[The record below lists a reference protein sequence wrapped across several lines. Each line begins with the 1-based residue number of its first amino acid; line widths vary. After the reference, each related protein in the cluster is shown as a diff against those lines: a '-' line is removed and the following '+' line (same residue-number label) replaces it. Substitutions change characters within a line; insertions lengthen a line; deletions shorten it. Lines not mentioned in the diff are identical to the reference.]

1 MPKRQ
6 GELSKDRGQPTVPE
20 RPKPPDPPDPSEP
33 SETTEAPESTETYE
47 PIKTCEKHKQAGTS
61 ETNEPTPTK
70 GKPNDPFYPSDEGLL
85 VSRGTINGVKARIL
99 IDPGAE
105 LNHISSDFCLRNSI
119 KVTQE
124 SRIAIMANMSEEKVN
139 PTLESCV
146 ISIGPYSESM
156 RLVVTKLQYDLVLG
170 QKWLYEHMA
179 KIDCS
184 TNTVD
189 FVHKKKSY
197 CISARGQEDTI
208 EISVNA
214 ITKDLKFGSMLF
226 AVLLRPSDDTRKNT
240 KEPSDITK
248 ILDKYED
255 VFPPELPKGLPPSRI
270 KGDFRIEL
278 KEGSIPVKKGLY
290 RMSHF
295 ELVEVKTQITKLLE
309 QGFIRPSTSPW
320 GSPVLF
326 VSKKDGGLRFCVDY
340 RALNRLTVKN
350 SYPLPRI
357 DGLLDQVGTAQY
369 FSVIDLRSGYHQMRI
384 AEDDV
389 PKTAFRT
396 RYGHFEFLVVPFG
409 LTNAPASFMSIVN
422 KIFHDYSDRF
432 VMAYLDDILI
442 YSISWK
448 EHMKHLELVL
458 SRLRANKLYA
468 KLSKCT
474 FGVQEIEYLGF
485 VLKAGKIAMNPNKTD
500 AIKAWIRP
508 KSRRDVQSFLG
519 LINYYRRFIK
529 DCSKIAKPLTELTK
543 DVPFQWSDDAET
555 AFRKLKH
562 TVISA
567 PVLYQFDPSRKI
579 YVTTDACRIGI
590 GAVMEQDFEDGRHP
604 VCFASKT
611 LNSAQQNYAA
621 HDLELLGIMETLRAW
636 RCYLHGRKFI
646 VYTDHSPL
654 KYLETQPYLSPR
666 QVRWL
671 EKLCQFDFEIIPIK
685 GKSNKVADGL
695 SRQTAAPTDSNEY
708 SQGLLKKLIGKTSV
722 INAISTLVPGTDIHS
737 DLKKEYTKDPEFQ
750 EIIENTMKPFHIK
763 DDILYK
769 GNKLCIPKGEIRL
782 KLLHDYHSSPTAG
795 HLGESKTLN
804 RILPLYYWKDMRNT
818 IRDYVKSCRICQ
830 QTKPRNHKPFGLI
843 QPIEPP
849 KSKWQVVTM
858 DFILPLPETKNGY
871 SGIMTVVDK
880 LSKMVRL
887 IPIKSTINAPD
898 TAMKFKEHI
907 YRNHGIPNKIIS
919 DRDPIFL
926 SKFWKA
932 LFKSL
937 GTKLAP
943 SSAYHPQTDGQSE
956 IANRKVEEMIR
967 AFANFKKDNW
977 DEHLIDIEVAY
988 NSAVNSTTLCTPF
1001 FINYG
1006 LHPKIFPIESI
1017 TSNNPSVLEFLSS
1030 AQEATKF
1037 AYNRILQQNEKMAKY
1052 ANKSRMQ
1059 QKFNIGD
1066 KVWLSTKNL
1075 SLEDGSG
1082 SRKLNPKFCG
1092 PFKILEKIT
1101 EVTYRLELSEPMKAR
1116 RIHDAFHTS
1125 LLKPYFEDKFERY
1138 GKPLPPIQ
1146 LDDGSIEYEVE
1157 AILSAKKKQGKMFYL
1172 VKWKGYPD
1180 HENTWQS
1187 EDDLKNAKQLLDAYN
1202 ASRRRYS

>member
-1 MPKRQ
+1 MSKRQ
-6 GELSKDRGQPTVPE
+6 GELSKYRGQPTVPE
-20 RPKPPDPPDPSEP
+20 KPEPPDPPNPLEP
-33 SETTEAPESTETYE
+33 AETTETPESNESLETIE
-47 PIKTCEKHKQAGTS
+47 SCEKHEPVKIPGTD
-61 ETNEPTPTK
+61 EPK
-70 GKPNDPFYPSDEGLL
+70 AAIGKPNDPFYTSEKGLL
-85 VSRGTINGVKARIL
+85 ISRGTINGIKARIL

-105 LNHISSDFCLRNSI
+105 LNHISSDFCSKNSI
-119 KVTQE
+119 EVEQDN
-124 SRIAIMANMSEEKVN
+124 RIAIMANMTEETVN
-139 PTLESCV
+139 PTREPCV

-156 RLVVTKLQYDLVLG
+156 RLVVTRLQYDLVLG
-170 QKWLYEHMA
+170 QKWLYEHLA

-184 TNTVD
+184 TNTVG

-197 CISARGQEDTI
+197 CISARGQEDAN

-214 ITKDLKFGSMLF
+214 ITKDLKSGSMLF
-226 AVLLRPSDDTRKNT
+226 AVLLRPSNKRRKNT
-240 KEPSDITK
+240 KETSDITN
-248 ILDKYED
+248 ILDKYKD
-255 VFPPELPKGLPPSRI
+255 VFPTELPKGLPPSRI
-270 KGDFRIEL
+270 QGDFRIEL
-278 KEGSIPVKKGLY
+278 KEGSTPVKKGLY
-290 RMSHF
+290 RMSHS
-295 ELVEVKTQITKLLE
+295 ELEEVKSQITKLLK

-340 RALNRLTVKN
+340 RALNRLTVRN

-357 DGLLDQVGTAQY
+357 DGLLDQVGIAQY

-384 AEDDV
+384 AEHDV

-396 RYGHFEFLVVPFG
+396 RYGQFEFLVVPFG

-422 KIFHDYSDRF
+422 NIFHDYSDKF

-442 YSISWK
+442 YSTTWE
-448 EHMKHLELVL
+448 EHIKHIELVL
-458 SRLRANKLYA
+458 SRLRANKLYG

-485 VLKAGKIAMNPNKTD
+485 VLKAGKIAMNQNKTD
-500 AIKAWIRP
+500 AIKAWITP

-529 DCSKIAKPLTELTK
+529 NCSKIAKPLTELTK
-543 DVPFQWSDDAET
+543 DVLFEWSNEAEV

-562 TVISA
+562 AVISA

-621 HDLELLGIMETLRAW
+621 HDLELLGIVETLRAW

-666 QVRWL
+666 QVRWV

-685 GKSNKVADGL
+685 GKSNRVADGL
-695 SRQTAAPTDSNEY
+695 SRQTAAPTDSRDY
-708 SQGLLKKLIGKTSV
+708 SQDLLKKLMKKTSV
-722 INAISTLVPGTDIHS
+722 INAISTLIPGTTIHS
-737 DLKKEYTKDPEFQ
+737 DLRKEYTKDPEFQ
-750 EIIENTMKPFHIK
+750 EVIENPTKPFHIK

-804 RILPLYYWKDMRNT
+804 RILPLYYWKDMRSS
-818 IRDYVKSCRICQ
+818 IRDYVKGCRICQ

-849 KSKWQVVTM
+849 KSKWQVITM
-858 DFILPLPETKNGY
+858 DFIAPLPETKNRY
-871 SGIMTVVDK
+871 SGVMTVVDK
-880 LSKMVRL
+880 LSKMIRL
-887 IPIKSTINAPD
+887 IPIKSTINAPE
-898 TAMKFKEHI
+898 TAMRFKEHI

-919 DRDPIFL
+919 DRDPIFM

-977 DEHLIDIEVAY
+977 DEYLIDVEVAY

-1001 FINYG
+1001 FVNYG

-1017 TSNNPSVLEFLSS
+1017 TSNNPSVSEFLSS
-1030 AQEATKF
+1030 AQAATKF
-1037 AYNRILQQNEKMAKY
+1037 AHDRISQQNEKMAKY

-1092 PFKILEKIT
+1092 PFKIIEKIT

-1116 RIHDAFHTS
+1116 KIHDAFHIS
-1125 LLKPYFEDKFERY
+1125 LLKPYYEDKFERY
-1138 GKPLPPIQ
+1138 EKPLPPIQ
-1146 LDDGSIEYEVE
+1146 LEDGSTEYEVE
-1157 AILSAKKKQGKMFYL
+1157 KILSSKKKRGKMLYL

-1187 EDDLKNAKQLLDAYN
+1187 EQDLENATQLLDSYN
-1202 ASRRRYS
+1202 ASRRRSS